1 MSLTVDFP
9 MPIDPVN
16 PIRFGLVVDDAF
28 VIVVVVV
35 VVVVVLR
42 DDLVRVRCR
51 ARWTATVVVRWVDS
65 ARMRVHRARAATTFE
80 DALNASSRV
89 RARRC

>member
-1 MSLTVDFP
+1 

-28 VIVVVVV
+28 VIVVV
-35 VVVVVLR
+35 LR
-42 DDLVRVRCR
+42 DDLVRVRAR

-65 ARMRVHRARAATTFE
+65 ARMRVHRARTATTFE
-80 DALNASSRV
+80 DALNALS
-89 RARRC
+89 

>member
-1 MSLTVDFP
+1 

-35 VVVVVLR
+35 VVVLR
-42 DDLVRVRCR
+42 DDLVRVRAR

-65 ARMRVHRARAATTFE
+65 ARMRVHRARTATTFE
-80 DALNASSRV
+80 DALNASS
-89 RARRC
+89 

>member
-35 VVVVVLR
+35 VVLR
-42 DDLVRVRCR
+42 DDLVRVRAR

-65 ARMRVHRARAATTFE
+65 ARMRVHRARTATTFE
-80 DALNASSRV
+80 DALNASS
-89 RARRC
+89 